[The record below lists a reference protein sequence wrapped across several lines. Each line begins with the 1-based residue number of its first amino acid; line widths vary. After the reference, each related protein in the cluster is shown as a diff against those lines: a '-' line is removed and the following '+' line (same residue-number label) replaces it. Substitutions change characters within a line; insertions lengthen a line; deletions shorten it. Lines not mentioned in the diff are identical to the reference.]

1 MKKRWMI
8 SLLLAVALT
17 GCSTAVAE
25 TTAATT
31 EAVESEASTDAETA
45 ATEEQA
51 GDTREAA
58 DTVQESVN
66 TVSNEAFARY
76 LTEVKTNQYFEDTPV
91 PEEDTRTI
99 LEAGIN
105 AQSGMNMQ
113 SWHFT
118 AVTSHDVLQQI
129 ADDMSAGLPAGAM
142 GGTAKAGIAD
152 APLAILIS
160 CGDGKEYD
168 AGLATQAMNSAA
180 LALGYGT
187 KIVSSPSIALNGE
200 KQAEYKAQLGI
211 PDEMAFVGAILIG
224 EATDTGTLDADAIT
238 GPTERNDFSEMT
250 TFVN

>member
-1 MKKRWMI
+1 MKKRMI
-8 SLLLAVALT
+8 VSVLVAVALI
-17 GCSTAVAE
+17 GCFTAAAE
-25 TTAATT
+25 TT
-31 EAVESEASTDAETA
+31 AETA
-45 ATEEQA
+45 AT
-51 GDTREAA
+51 GTEAA
-58 DTVQESVN
+58 ES
-66 TVSNEAFARY
+66 EAFAQY

-113 SWHFT
+113 NWHFT
-118 AVTSHDVLQQI
+118 AVTSHEVLQQI
-129 ADDMSAGLPAGAM
+129 ADDMSAGMPAGVM

-152 APLAILIS
+152 APLVILIS

-187 KIVSSPSIALNGE
+187 KIISSPSMVLNGE
-200 KQAEYKAQLGI
+200 KQAEYKEQLGI

-224 EATDTGTLDADAIT
+224 EATDTSTLDADAIT
-238 GPTERNDFSEMT
+238 GPTVRNDFSEMT